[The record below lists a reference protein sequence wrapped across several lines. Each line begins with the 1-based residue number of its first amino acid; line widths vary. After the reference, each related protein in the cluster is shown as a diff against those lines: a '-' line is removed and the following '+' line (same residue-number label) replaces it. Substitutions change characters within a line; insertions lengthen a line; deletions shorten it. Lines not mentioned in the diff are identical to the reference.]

1 LCDNRSELNLFV
13 LNTHQELPKL
23 DNYPMHE
30 LILKNISR
38 FITLTQ
44 EEEQYFISQL
54 KVKKLKKKQ
63 YLLQEGD
70 TIRFQYF
77 VNKGCL
83 RTYTIDERGL
93 EHIIQFAIEDWW
105 TGDMYSFLTQ
115 KPARYTIDA
124 VEDSELFCLEK
135 NALEQLYIKL
145 PKFEKF
151 FRHLLQNAFISL
163 QERIISNLSQPAD
176 ERYCSFIEKYPKME
190 QRLPL
195 KQIASYLGITPESL
209 SRIRSNYVKTNK
221 TG

>member
-1 LCDNRSELNLFV
+1 MYN
-13 LNTHQELPKL
+13 
-23 DNYPMHE
+23 

-38 FITLTQ
+38 FISLNPD
-44 EEEQYFISQL
+44 EEKYFSSL
-54 KVKKLKKKQ
+54 LRFKSLKKKQ

-70 TIRFQYF
+70 INRYQYF

-115 KPARYTIDA
+115 TPARYTIDA
-124 VEDSELFCLEK
+124 LEDSEIICLEK
-135 NALEQLYIKL
+135 PALEELYIKI

-151 FRHLLQNAFISL
+151 FRNLLQNAFIAL
-163 QERIISNLSQPAD
+163 QERILSSLSKPAD
-176 ERYCSFIEKYPKME
+176 ERYCIFIEKYPLME

-209 SRIRSNYVKTNK
+209 SRIRSQYIRDKKTA
-221 TG
+221 

>member
-1 LCDNRSELNLFV
+1 MYDLLLR
-13 LNTHQELPKL
+13 
-23 DNYPMHE
+23 
-30 LILKNISR
+30 NISR
-38 FITLTQ
+38 FISLTP
-44 EEEQYFISQL
+44 EEEKYFTSIL

-70 TIRFQYF
+70 ISHHEYF

-83 RTYTIDERGL
+83 RTYTIDEKGQ

-115 KPARYTIDA
+115 TPGKYTIDA
-124 VEDSELFCLEK
+124 LEDSELFCLEK
-135 NALEQLYIKL
+135 NALEELYIKV

-163 QERIISNLSQPAD
+163 QERVISNLSQPAD
-176 ERYCSFIEKYPKME
+176 ERYCTFITKYAEMEK
-190 QRLPL
+190 RLPL

-209 SRIRSNYVKTNK
+209 SRIRSQYIKNK
-221 TG
+221 KVA